1 MALGEFDLKR
11 IAEIREEVR
20 RFGVEE
26 LLTAEE
32 VEAARPEEGT
42 CLLFVNTH
50 DECAADL
57 ARPAL
62 AVALQHDRIPAKV
75 YSVFAG
81 QELDAT
87 ARARAYFKDTFPTA
101 PQIGLVVDGRL
112 AYMCDRDDM
121 QKRLRNPDK
130 IADELTAAFDEHCPE
145 AD

>member
-1 MALGEFDLKR
+1 MGLGKVDPKR
-11 IAEIREEVR
+11 VAEIREEVR

-32 VEAARPEEGT
+32 VEAARPDEGT

-50 DECAADL
+50 DDCAAEL

-62 AVALQHDRIPAKV
+62 AVALQHERIPAKV

-81 QELDAT
+81 QELEAT
-87 ARARAYFKDTFPTA
+87 ARARAYFADCFPTA
-101 PQIGLVVDGRL
+101 PQIGLLVDGKL

-121 QKRLRNPDK
+121 QKRLRHPDK
-130 IADELTAAFDEHCPE
+130 IAEELTAAFDEHCPE
-145 AD
+145 AE